1 MLNDNIFDILNLIK
15 YCLKLISPICF
26 YIFNVATRNFQISC
40 GSHLWLSYFCWTA
53 LLPTKAKR
61 IFLKHKY
68 ELVTRLLK
76 TFQWLIIAFR
86 IKFILLHMV
95 FKPRPSFAL
104 QPYLSQPPLST
115 CPLHKHTPFVV
126 DTTHQV
132 LASCCPFSAW
142 KDIQW
147 IDSALNP
154 SRDPSAIGCS
164 MWSFWSQKSPAQK
177 GWLDSLLPYPCG
189 SWRWDSRWGPPSW
202 GRPCTWQSHCSQLLL
217 SSSLFSFHSQVRSH
231 KAIGITCSSQP
242 GELKTHA
249 QHAANS
255 SHLEEAL

>member
-1 MLNDNIFDILNLIK
+1 MALIFLLN
-15 YCLKLISPICF
+15 S
-26 YIFNVATRNFQISC
+26 
-40 GSHLWLSYFCWTA
+40 TA
-53 LLPTKAKR
+53 PYKSKT

-68 ELVTRLLK
+68 ELVTCLLK
-76 TFQWLIIAFR
+76 TFQWFVIAFR

-95 FKPRPSFAL
+95 FKPRPSLAL

-126 DTTHQV
+126 DTHTTRSLPPIALSQ
-132 LASCCPFSAW
+132 LGRTSSGLT
-142 KDIQW
+142 
-147 IDSALNP
+147 ALNP
-154 SRDPSAIGCS
+154 SRDPSAMGCS

-177 GWLDSLLPYPCG
+177 GWLDSPLPYPSG
-189 SWRWDSRWGPPSW
+189 SWRWDSRWSPPSW

-217 SSSLFSFHSQVRSH
+217 PSSLFSFHSQVTSH

-242 GELKTHA
+242 GELKTQA